1 MTLLAVVE
9 LGRGS
14 MPVDVPVLHADDEGV
29 LRGRAV
35 FETLRVYGGTPF
47 RQPEHLA
54 RLAASAARVDLPEP
68 DPAAFAAAAA
78 DAIAASGERDL
89 VLRFLWTAGRE
100 GAASPAGFALASS
113 LPPGLEE
120 LHARGLRV
128 AVIEWAPG
136 ALAGAKSTSYAANI
150 GAQAE
155 AQRRGAD
162 DALLV
167 DPSGTVLE
175 APTANVWWREGER
188 LLTPTL
194 EQPILAGITRAVL
207 VELAPSAGY
216 EVEEGVFPARA
227 ARRGRRGLLQLV
239 GARGDGGD
247 GDRRSAG
254 RFRRARPGLAG
265 PPAGAAGR
273 RGLPSGAMSDEKV
286 RLGGMALPNGVLVH
300 GPTAWACAIRREDG
314 EIEVA
319 SARKRLFASR
329 VTNPVLRGP
338 ARIAEAFALLPQ
350 VKRKLPAARLPM
362 QSPRVLASMVG
373 AAVAVKA
380 IRDSRH
386 IRPVAQELLSGLLSL
401 APAALALRSS
411 ELAAYHGAEHIS
423 IGTYEHG
430 PGATKEHERCGGHL
444 VGPLVLTSAAGNVLA
459 GLAPERARNSA
470 RAAAQLGALAASTEI
485 FGWMTRNPGHPV
497 AQALSRPGH
506 ELQHRLSTAE
516 PSAEQ
521 LEVAEA
527 ALAACLALE
536 LDDGVTAGS

>member
-9 LGRGS
+9 LGRGV

-68 DPAAFAAAAA
+68 DPVAFTTAAA

-113 LPPGLEE
+113 LPPGLDE

-128 AVIEWAPG
+128 VVIEWSPG

-188 LLTPTL
+188 LFTPTL

-207 VELAPSAGY
+207 LELAPSTGY
-216 EVEEGVFPARA
+216 DVEQGVFPLERLA
-227 ARRGRRGLLQLV
+227 A
-239 GARGDGGD
+239 A
-247 GDRRSAG
+247 
-254 RFRRARPGLAG
+254 
-265 PPAGAAGR
+265 
-273 RGLPSGAMSDEKV
+273 DEVFFSSSV
-286 RLGGMALPNGVLVH
+286 REVMA
-300 GPTAWACAIRREDG
+300 
-314 EIEVA
+314 
-319 SARKRLFASR
+319 
-329 VTNPVLRGP
+329 VTS
-338 ARIAEAFALLPQ
+338 ID
-350 VKRKLPAARLPM
+350 
-362 QSPRVLASMVG
+362 G
-373 AAVAVKA
+373 AAVG
-380 IRDSRH
+380 
-386 IRPVAQELLSGLLSL
+386 SGAPGAASL
-401 APAALALRSS
+401 ALQQAL
-411 ELAAYHGAEHIS
+411 
-423 IGTYEHG
+423 
-430 PGATKEHERCGGHL
+430 
-444 VGPLVLTSAAGNVLA
+444 
-459 GLAPERARNSA
+459 
-470 RAAAQLGALAASTEI
+470 RAAAGYPL
-485 FGWMTRNPGHPV
+485 
-497 AQALSRPGH
+497 
-506 ELQHRLSTAE
+506 
-516 PSAEQ
+516 EQ
-521 LEVAEA
+521 
-527 ALAACLALE
+527 
-536 LDDGVTAGS
+536 